1 MSQIHMVVEHRMFI
15 QQSILIFNP
24 WRHLIT
30 SKRDEN
36 TDGSSIYA
44 IVFPTPLIKFDLQ
57 IKHYKN

>member
-1 MSQIHMVVEHRMFI
+1 MVAEHKIFT
-15 QQSILIFNP
+15 QQSILIFKS

-30 SKRDEN
+30 SNKDEN

-44 IVFPTPLIKFDLQ
+44 IVFPTPLMKFDSQ